1 VIAFYSVKLEGLN
14 VCGEFCVTTMVKSR
28 ITPTLFF
35 LGAIV
40 LAALAY
46 FLEPRIKAVEAVN
59 GISFPKDFQTQLV
72 KYATVERPDGLIRD
86 EFASQAVIDAARN
99 GTPIPVGS
107 MLVIQAFYGSS
118 LGRSGQQNVHVMV
131 KQNSS
136 NNAWAFAA
144 FNPDGSI
151 EANMDLTDCKQC
163 HSSALIGR
171 DSIFSFALL
180 QNFVATGKP
189 GFAYC
194 SFPARIPCTSDA
206 DFSRGR

>member
-1 VIAFYSVKLEGLN
+1 
-14 VCGEFCVTTMVKSR
+14 MVKKR

-40 LAALAY
+40 LAAFAY
-46 FLEPRIKAVEAVN
+46 LLEPHQKALGVVN
-59 GISFPKDFQTQLV
+59 GIPFPKDFQTQLV
-72 KYATVERPDGLIRD
+72 KYAVVERPDGLIRD
-86 EFASQAVIDAARN
+86 EFASQAVIDAARD
-99 GTPIPVGS
+99 GKPIPVGS
-107 MLVIQAFYGSS
+107 MLVIQAFHGSS

-136 NNAWAFAA
+136 ERNAWAFAA
-144 FNPDGSI
+144 FNPDGSL

-163 HSSALIGR
+163 HSSAVIGR

-180 QNFVATGKP
+180 QNFIATGKP
-189 GFAYC
+189 GFAFC
-194 SFPARIPCTSDA
+194 SFPARIPCTSDT

>member
-1 VIAFYSVKLEGLN
+1 MVKLKL
-14 VCGEFCVTTMVKSR
+14 
-28 ITPTLFF
+28 TPTIFF
-35 LGAIV
+35 LGAIALAV
-40 LAALAY
+40 LAFL
-46 FLEPRIKAVEAVN
+46 LEPRQKAVVN
-59 GISFPKDFQTQLV
+59 GIAFPTNFQTQLV
-72 KYATVERPDGLIRD
+72 KYAVVERPDGLIRD
-86 EFASQAVIDAARN
+86 EFASQAVIDAARD
-99 GTPIPVGS
+99 GKPIPVGS

-118 LGRSGQQNVHVMV
+118 LGRLGQQNVHVMV
-131 KQNSS
+131 KQNESEQ
-136 NNAWAFAA
+136 NAWAFAA
-144 FNPDGSI
+144 FNPDGSV
-151 EANMDLTDCKQC
+151 EPNMDLTDCTQC

>member
-1 VIAFYSVKLEGLN
+1 
-14 VCGEFCVTTMVKSR
+14 MVNLKP
-28 ITPTLFF
+28 TPTIFF

-40 LAALAY
+40 LAAVA
-46 FLEPRIKAVEAVN
+46 FWLEPRQKAVVN
-59 GISFPKDFQTQLV
+59 GIAFPTNFQTKLV
-72 KYATVERPDGLIRD
+72 KYAVVERPDGFIRD
-86 EFASQAVIDAARN
+86 EFASQNLIDATRD
-99 GTPIPVGS
+99 GKPIPVGS

-118 LGRSGQQNVHVMV
+118 LGRLGQQNVHVMV
-131 KQNSS
+131 KQNDTER
-136 NNAWAFAA
+136 NAWAFAA
-144 FNPDGSI
+144 FNPDGSV
-151 EANMDLTDCKQC
+151 EPNMDLSDCKQC
-163 HSSALIGR
+163 HSSAVIGR

>member
-1 VIAFYSVKLEGLN
+1 MIAFYSVKLGGLN
-14 VCGEFCVTTMVKSR
+14 VYGESCVTKMVKSR
-28 ITPTLFF
+28 ITPTIFF

-40 LAALAY
+40 LAVVA
-46 FLEPRIKAVEAVN
+46 FWLEPHQKAVVN
-59 GISFPKDFQTQLV
+59 GISFPTDFQTQLI
-72 KYATVERPDGLIRD
+72 KYAVVERPDGLIRD
-86 EFASQAVIDAARN
+86 EFASQDVIDAARD
-99 GTPIPVGS
+99 GKPIPVGS

-118 LGRSGQQNVHVMV
+118 LGRLGQQNVHVMV

-136 NNAWAFAA
+136 DNAWAFAA
-144 FNPDGSI
+144 FNPDGSV
-151 EANMDLTDCKQC
+151 EPNMDLSVCKQC
-163 HSSALIGR
+163 HSSAVIGR

-180 QNFVATGKP
+180 QNFITTGKP

>member
-1 VIAFYSVKLEGLN
+1 LTEILRN
-14 VCGEFCVTTMVKSR
+14 NMVKSR

-46 FLEPRIKAVEAVN
+46 FLEPRIKAVEVVN
-59 GISFPKDFQTQLV
+59 GIAFPKNFQSQFV
-72 KYATVERPDGLIRD
+72 KYATVERPDGFIRD
-86 EFASQAVIDAARN
+86 EFASQSVIDAARD
-99 GTPIPVGS
+99 GKPIPVGAT
-107 MLVIQAFYGSS
+107 LVIQAFYGSS
-118 LGRSGQQNVHVMV
+118 LGRAGEQNVHIMV

-136 NNAWAFAA
+136 ERNAWVFAA

-151 EANMDLTDCKQC
+151 EANMDTSDCKQC
-163 HSSALIGR
+163 HSSAVIGR

-206 DFSRGR
+206 DFTRGR